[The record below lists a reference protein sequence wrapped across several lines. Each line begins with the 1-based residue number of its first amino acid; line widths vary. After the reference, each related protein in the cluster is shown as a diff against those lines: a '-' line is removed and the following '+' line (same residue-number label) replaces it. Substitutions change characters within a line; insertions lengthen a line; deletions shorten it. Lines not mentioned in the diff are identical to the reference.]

1 MLKCNYLSQHIKT
14 ENADLTSEEDKIY
27 EVFNQELIRNV
38 LEA

>member
-1 MLKCNYLSQHIKT
+1 MLKCNYVSQHIKI

-27 EVFNQELIRNV
+27 AISHQELIRNV

>member
-1 MLKCNYLSQHIKT
+1 MLKCKYVSQHIKI

-27 EVFNQELIRNV
+27 EGFNQELIRNV